1 MTGVL
6 NASVA
11 EAAST
16 LFHGMPYPSS
26 VSDDERRFTNVND
39 AFVTFSKYTRDD
51 LIGRLFDDLIAEP
64 MASSV
69 KERWEILGVIG
80 AQTATTVFVLG
91 DGSTKNVRYTAVRN
105 VAPHR
110 HLAVIFPD
118 DTVAPSKGWLDTA
131 PEGDDLARTARLRD
145 FFQTT
150 VVPMVLADDER
161 NFVDANAASTALLG
175 LPLQE
180 LQQLRIDDLWRTDV
194 RHSLPGEWERFVHD
208 GSRVGDVVI
217 EPRAVLIRY
226 VAIANIVPG
235 HHLAMLFR
243 QTRDGADTP
252 PLLTPREREV
262 LGLIA
267 LGETLGSIGKRLA
280 LTHGT
285 VRDHASSARAKL
297 RARTLAQATA
307 VAIRD
312 GHIQI

>member
-1 MTGVL
+1 MTGESD
-6 NASVA
+6 AAVA

-16 LFHGMPYPSS
+16 LFQGMTYPSS
-26 VSDDERRFTNVND
+26 VSDDERRLTDVND
-39 AFVTFSKYTRDD
+39 AFVKFSKYTRDA

-64 MASSV
+64 MASTV
-69 KERWEILGVIG
+69 HERWEILEQIG
-80 AQTATTVFVLG
+80 ARTATTVFVLG
-91 DGSTKNVRYTAVRN
+91 DASTRNVRYTAVRN

-110 HLAVIFPD
+110 HLTVIFPD
-118 DTVAPSKGWLDTA
+118 DTIAPAKGWLDTV
-131 PEGDDLARTARLRD
+131 PEGELARTARLRD

-161 NFVDANAASTALLG
+161 NVVDANAASTALLG

-180 LQQLRIDDLWRTDV
+180 LQQLRIDDLWRTDAG
-194 RHSLPGEWERFVHD
+194 RSLPADWVRFVHE
-208 GSRVGDVVI
+208 GSQVGDVVI

-243 QTRDGADTP
+243 QTRDTADKS

-262 LGLIA
+262 LGLVA
-267 LGETLGSIGKRLA
+267 LGETLGSIGERLA

-285 VRDHASSARAKL
+285 VRDHARSARAKL
-297 RARTLAQATA
+297 SARTLAQATA
-307 VAIRD
+307 VATRD

>member
-1 MTGVL
+1 MTGVPE
-6 NASVA
+6 AAVA

-16 LFHGMPYPSS
+16 LFQGMPYPSS
-26 VSDDERRFTNVND
+26 VSDDERRLTDVND
-39 AFVTFSKYTRDD
+39 AFVKFSKYTRDA
-51 LIGRLFDDLIAEP
+51 LVGRLFDDLIAEP

-69 KERWEILGVIG
+69 KEGWEILGLIG
-80 AQTATTVFVLG
+80 ARTATTVFALG
-91 DGSTKNVRYTAVRN
+91 DGSTRSVRYTAVRN

-118 DTVAPSKGWLDTA
+118 YTVAPSKGWLDSA
-131 PEGDDLARTARLRD
+131 AEGELARIARLRD

-150 VVPMVLADDER
+150 AVPMVLADDER
-161 NFVDANAASTALLG
+161 NLVDANSTALLG
-175 LPLQE
+175 LPLEE
-180 LQQLRIDDLWRTDV
+180 LQQLRIDDVWRTDAG
-194 RHSLPGEWERFVHD
+194 RSLPVEWERFVHN
-208 GSRVGDVVI
+208 GSQVGDVVV
-217 EPRAVLIRY
+217 EPRATLIRY

-243 QTRDGADTP
+243 QTRDSADAP

-262 LGLIA
+262 LGLVA
-267 LGETLGSIGKRLA
+267 LGETLGSIGERLT

-285 VRDHASSARAKL
+285 VRDHARSARAKL